1 MPKKEKLPEFLVAG
15 EKARLIPVV
24 SDGSREGRAT
34 SILLSVLASVHE
46 YAEVMFGLVGKRIG
60 SRSTIDVYTEVV
72 FGSKA
77 EKEKLRPDG
86 LIIVNTGRSKWKA
99 LVEAKIGSAELS
111 AEQIKDYLALAKK
124 YKLDAVITVSN
135 QYSAIPEHHPI
146 TFKKSDL
153 KGVELYHFS
162 WMTALTEAILLLKSM
177 NVEDED
183 QQYILD
189 EMVRYYGHPKVGV
202 SSFENM
208 NAEWKDVASQVR
220 SGSSLSKTSKEVENT
235 IVSWHQEAR
244 DLCLVLSRDLAVPVS
259 LRLSRKHT
267 NDPHARVKDDCEHLV
282 SKKTLVCELDVP
294 NAASSLTVC
303 ADLMT
308 RSVNC
313 CMTLEAPKD
322 KQRGSAR
329 LNWLLRQLKD
339 TPPEDIF
346 IKASTMGRGNNP
358 LVKLQDI
365 RDNPNSI
372 LDHEGTSITPLS
384 FDIVMSR
391 DLAGKF
397 SGRKTFITA
406 IEDTVTEFY
415 ETAGQNLQAWAPSA
429 PKVKKEPSEDVES
442 LSAAPDEQENQI
454 PAVQSAVKK

>member
-1 MPKKEKLPEFLVAG
+1 MPKKDKLPEFLVAG

-34 SILLSVLASVHE
+34 SILMSVLASVHE
-46 YAEVMFGLVGKRIG
+46 YAEVMFGLVGKRTG
-60 SRSTIDVYTEVV
+60 ARSTIEVYTEVV

-86 LIIVNTGRSKWKA
+86 LIIINTGRSQWKA
-99 LVEAKIGSAELS
+99 LVEAKIGNEELS
-111 AEQIKDYLALAKK
+111 AEQIKAYLALAKK

-146 TFKKSDL
+146 KFKKSDL
-153 KGVELYHFS
+153 KGIELYHFS

-177 NVEDED
+177 TVEDID

-189 EMVRYYGHPKVGV
+189 EMVRYYSHPKVGV
-202 SSFENM
+202 SSFTSM
-208 NAEWKDVASQVR
+208 NKEWKDVASQVR
-220 SGSSLSKTSKEVENT
+220 SGSALSKTSKEVENT
-235 IVSWHQEAR
+235 IISWHQEAR

-259 LRLSRKHT
+259 LRLNRKHT
-267 NDPHARVKDDCEHLV
+267 NDPTARIKDDCDHLV
-282 SKKTLVCELDVP
+282 SKKTLICDLDVP
-294 NAASSLTVC
+294 NAVSSLTVS

-313 CMTLEAPKD
+313 NMSLEAPKD
-322 KQRGSAR
+322 KKRGAAR

-339 TPPEDIF
+339 TPPEDMF
-346 IKASTMGRGNNP
+346 IRASTKGRGNNP

-365 RDNPNSI
+365 RDNPNS
-372 LDHEGTSITPLS
+372 LLEQEGSSIIPLA

-397 SGRKTFITA
+397 SGRSTFITA
-406 IEDTVTEFY
+406 IEETVSKFY
-415 ETAGQNLQAWAPSA
+415 EVAGQNLQSWSPAA
-429 PKVKKEPSEDVES
+429 PKVKKEPNEDVES
-442 LSAAPDEQENQI
+442 LSGATDEQDNQI
-454 PAVQSAVKK
+454 PAVQSAIND